1 MTVSIRSLGHAAREN
16 SLTSDFKY
24 GYSIGKFGV
33 EVNRTDGVIKLL
45 EGKNTNLRVM
55 EKEDL
60 SLFAEWNNDPAF
72 GGEFEPIEQGSR
84 TEVEKW
90 YDSLLSGGKSF
101 IIEKKDG
108 SKIGQILCLPK
119 GLYYTIGYRV
129 ILNERNK
136 GHCTEAVKIMT
147 DYLFLSK
154 EIVRIEA
161 ETNPENIASKR
172 VLEKAGFTKEGLIRK
187 SVFIRGEWRDG
198 ILYSILREDW
208 KEPRILAKTGTK

>member
-1 MTVSIRSLGHAAREN
+1 M
-16 SLTSDFKY
+16 
-24 GYSIGKFGV
+24 
-33 EVNRTDGVIKLL
+33 L

-55 EKEDL
+55 EQEDL
-60 SLFAEWNNDPAF
+60 PLFAEWNNDPVLA
-72 GGEFEPIEQGSR
+72 GECEPLEQSSR
-84 TEVEKW
+84 IEVEKW

-119 GLYYTIGYRV
+119 GPHYTIGYRV
-129 ILNERNK
+129 IPNERNK

-161 ETNPENIASKR
+161 ETNPENVASKR
-172 VLEKAGFTKEGLIRK
+172 VLEKAGYTKEGLIRK

-208 KEPRILAKTGTK
+208 KEPRILTKTGAK